1 MAKIKVY
8 NLEGKSSGEIELSDA
23 IFALPPNDE
32 LLQQVSVALL
42 ANRRQVLAHA
52 KTRGERAGSGIKPWR
67 QKGTGRARV
76 GSVRTP
82 LWKKGGVIFGPT
94 KNRNFKKK
102 INQKMKS
109 KALALAL
116 SGKLAEKEITVIENF
131 SLVEKKTKK
140 MAEALKNLKLQGSSL
155 LVFSSKEKE
164 GRRFSQNLVKVN
176 NALANQVNVLNIL
189 NNKNIIFSQE
199 SVREIEK
206 RFNKKD

>member
-8 NLEGKSSGEIELSDA
+8 NLEGKSSGEMELSDA
-23 IFALPPNDE
+23 IFALPGNDE

-82 LWKKGGVIFGPT
+82 LWRKGGIIFGPT
-94 KNRNFKKK
+94 KDRNFKKK

-116 SGKLAEKEITVIENF
+116 SGKLAEKEIILIENF
-131 SLVEKKTKK
+131 FLAEKKTKK
-140 MAEALKNLKLQGSSL
+140 MAKALKNLKLQGSCL
-155 LVFSSKEKE
+155 LVFSQKEKE
-164 GRRFSQNLVKVN
+164 SRRFSRNLVKVT
-176 NALANQVNVLNIL
+176 NALSNQVNVLNIL
-189 NNKNIIFSQE
+189 NNKNIIFSEE
-199 SVREIEK
+199 SVKELEE
-206 RFNKKD
+206 RFKK

>member
-8 NLEGKSSGEIELSDA
+8 NLEGKAGKEIELSDA
-23 IFALPPNDE
+23 IFALPENDE

-52 KTRGERAGSGIKPWR
+52 KTRGERAGSGIKPWK

-82 LWKKGGVIFGPT
+82 LWRKGGIIFGPT
-94 KNRNFKKK
+94 KDRNFKKK

-116 SGKLAEKEITVIENF
+116 SGKLSAKEMTVVENF
-131 SLVEKKTKK
+131 DIAEKKTKK
-140 MAEALKNLKLQGSSL
+140 MAEALKNLKFKGSCL
-155 LVFSSKEKE
+155 LIFSNKERE
-164 GRRFSQNLVKVN
+164 GRRFSQNLAKVT

-189 NNKNIIFSQE
+189 NNKNIIFSRE
-199 SVREIEK
+199 SIKEIEE
-206 RFNKKD
+206 RFKK